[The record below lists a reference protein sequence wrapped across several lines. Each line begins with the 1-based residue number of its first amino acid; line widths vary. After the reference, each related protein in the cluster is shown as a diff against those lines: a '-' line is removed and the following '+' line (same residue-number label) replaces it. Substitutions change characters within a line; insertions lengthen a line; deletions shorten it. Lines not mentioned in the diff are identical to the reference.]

1 MYCKAARGCLCNITS
16 GNCTDQEK
24 ESTKALTTVVSPT
37 ARLTVNKQPDEDE
50 EKIEFVAVPL
60 MIPVITCLVFGT
72 VCIRMRY
79 SQILKRKTDST
90 VRNHRSETDEFNPND
105 DIYDHLNLRVYHS
118 NHSIYHK
125 GSMAV
130 TGNTA
135 SGRNVPFQQAQSE
148 ESIQNT
154 WHPHERDFQRSEEG
168 ISESLVD
175 EPHRET
181 VDDETTDQQANIY

>member
-1 MYCKAARGCLCNITS
+1 MYCDPARGCLCNITS

-90 VRNHRSETDEFNPND
+90 VRNHRSETD
-105 DIYDHLNLRVYHS
+105 
-118 NHSIYHK
+118 
-125 GSMAV
+125 
-130 TGNTA
+130 
-135 SGRNVPFQQAQSE
+135 
-148 ESIQNT
+148 
-154 WHPHERDFQRSEEG
+154 
-168 ISESLVD
+168 
-175 EPHRET
+175 
-181 VDDETTDQQANIY
+181 